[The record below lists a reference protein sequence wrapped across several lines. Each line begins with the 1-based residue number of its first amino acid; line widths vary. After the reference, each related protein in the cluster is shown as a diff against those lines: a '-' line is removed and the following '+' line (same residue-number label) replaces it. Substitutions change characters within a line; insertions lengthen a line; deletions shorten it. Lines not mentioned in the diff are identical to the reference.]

1 MFLSKK
7 RKKWIAFLSLRNT
20 KCLFVG
26 RRWRWV
32 HFKTYLDF
40 QEKNSDMDKQL
51 KYAVLNLETIFFLVF
66 SFWFLV
72 AHLFSANSIWNI
84 QGSNKMGF
92 LELSCWVD
100 SGKFSETEFRNFL
113 PIVTYLYIIW
123 GSFQAL
129 LIILSFF
136 FIVSFLLSNSWNAF
150 EVGTKYNQ

>member
-1 MFLSKK
+1 MPFCLLET
-7 RKKWIAFLSLRNT
+7 RIQ
-20 KCLFVG
+20 KCLFVV

-51 KYAVLNLETIFFLVF
+51 KYAVLYLETIFFLVF

-92 LELSCWVD
+92 LELSCWAD
-100 SGKFSETEFRNFL
+100 SGKFSDTKFRKYL
-113 PIVTYLYIIW
+113 PIVTYSYIIW

-129 LIILSFF
+129 LIVLGFFFKVSFF
-136 FIVSFLLSNSWNAF
+136 
-150 EVGTKYNQ
+150 Y